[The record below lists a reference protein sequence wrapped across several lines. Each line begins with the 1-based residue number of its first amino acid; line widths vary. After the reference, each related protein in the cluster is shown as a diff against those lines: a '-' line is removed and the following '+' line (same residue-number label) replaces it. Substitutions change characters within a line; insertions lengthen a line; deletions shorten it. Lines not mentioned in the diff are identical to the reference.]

1 MKNKLL
7 TIHNFPVHILDA
19 IILYLESGQGDLEYI
34 EAIAKDLRKVRE
46 QYTDKS
52 KEAEESSSK
61 TYDENMRI
69 ISANPTSAEHT
80 KEGQNEKTG

>member
-46 QYTDKS
+46 QYTNKN
-52 KEAEESSSK
+52 KEAEESSK

-80 KEGQNEKTG
+80 KEGQNEKTR